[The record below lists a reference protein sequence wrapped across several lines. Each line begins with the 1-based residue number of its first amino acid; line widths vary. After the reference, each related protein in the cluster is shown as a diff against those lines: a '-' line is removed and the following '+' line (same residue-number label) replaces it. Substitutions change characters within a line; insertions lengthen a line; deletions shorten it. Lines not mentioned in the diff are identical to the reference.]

1 LSGFEPFAGDAGHRR
16 VVDVQHEQFV
26 AQRFVTSGPWRLRK
40 SLLAVGPRR
49 RERAELYRSGADRDD
64 MKQAIV
70 ARADLG
76 MGEGKLAA
84 QVAHASLSALEE
96 ADDGA
101 RSEWKGEG
109 QKKVVLQ
116 ADGEA
121 ELFELA
127 ERAGAEG
134 VPHAVVRDAGH
145 TQLDPGTVTALAVG
159 PAADDRVDAVTGHLS
174 LY

>member
-1 LSGFEPFAGDAGHRR
+1 
-16 VVDVQHEQFV
+16 
-26 AQRFVTSGPWRLRK
+26 
-40 SLLAVGPRR
+40 
-49 RERAELYRSGADRDD
+49 

-84 QVAHASLSALEE
+84 QVAHASLMAVED
-96 ADDGA
+96 ADRNA
-101 RSEWKGEG
+101 ENEWKGSG

-116 ADGEA
+116 ADSES

-127 ERAGAEG
+127 DKAEREG
-134 VPHAVVRDAGH
+134 VPYTVVRDAGH
-145 TQLDPGTVTALAVG
+145 TQLDPGTASALAVG
-159 PAADDRVDAVTGHLS
+159 PARDDLVDKVTGHLS

>member
-1 LSGFEPFAGDAGHRR
+1 
-16 VVDVQHEQFV
+16 
-26 AQRFVTSGPWRLRK
+26 
-40 SLLAVGPRR
+40 
-49 RERAELYRSGADRDD
+49 

-84 QVAHASLSALEE
+84 QVAHASLSAYE
-96 ADDGA
+96 DTGRTA
-101 RSEWKGEG
+101 RKRWKGSG

-116 ADGEA
+116 ANGESS
-121 ELFELA
+121 LFELA
-127 ERAGAEG
+127 DAAERAGL
-134 VPHAVVRDAGH
+134 PHAVIRDAGH

-159 PAADDRVDAVTGHLS
+159 PGDDDTVDRVTGDLS

>member
-1 LSGFEPFAGDAGHRR
+1 
-16 VVDVQHEQFV
+16 
-26 AQRFVTSGPWRLRK
+26 
-40 SLLAVGPRR
+40 
-49 RERAELYRSGADRDD
+49 

-84 QVAHASLSALEE
+84 QVAHASLMAFED
-96 ADDGA
+96 ADRQA
-101 RSEWKGEG
+101 ASEWKGSG

-116 ADGEA
+116 ANGES

-127 ERAGAEG
+127 DKAEREG
-134 VPHAVVRDAGH
+134 LPHAVVRDAGH
-145 TQLDPGTVTALAVG
+145 TQLEPGTASALAVG
-159 PAADDRVDAVTGHLS
+159 PARDDLVDKVTGDLS